1 MAAEKIEAVCS
12 EVGERIADIR
22 SRADRLS
29 PLDILA
35 RMDAIRKAA
44 SPHGHDLAEG
54 PGERSGQLALRL
66 R

>member
-1 MAAEKIEAVCS
+1 MAAEKTAVVQT
-12 EVGERIADIR
+12 EIGERIADIR

-29 PLDILA
+29 PLDIFA

>member
-12 EVGERIADIR
+12 EVGERIADIC